1 MTLGRISGLYGV
13 KGWLKVF
20 SHTAPRE
27 NILAYS
33 PWFLYRDG
41 QWEAYEIEAGRRHGK
56 GVVARLAGVEDRDAA
71 VTLTGADIAIAR
83 EQLGDL
89 EAGEYYWT
97 DLEGLE
103 VVATDGTVLGIIDHL
118 FETGAND
125 VMVVKGD
132 RERLVPF
139 IRPGVVREVN
149 FTTRR
154 VVVDWDPD
162 F

>member
-56 GVVARLAGVEDRDAA
+56 GVVAR
-71 VTLTGADIAIAR
+71 
-83 EQLGDL
+83 LGDL